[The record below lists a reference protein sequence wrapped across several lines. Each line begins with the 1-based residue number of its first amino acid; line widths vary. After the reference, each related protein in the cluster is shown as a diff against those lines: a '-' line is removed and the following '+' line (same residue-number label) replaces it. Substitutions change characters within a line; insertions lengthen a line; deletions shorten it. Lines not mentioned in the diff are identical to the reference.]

1 LHAEEGVL
9 ADEILDEVDLSFPR
23 QGSVLVLIPA
33 SSKELRCREVE
44 SRGNGESEV
53 PALGRANLGEES
65 KRLLIFE
72 LRDPCTLISTAE
84 RIVRELLGEGIPNH
98 AMHGGVGE
106 DVVGRLRGLRDH
118 QVFLDRGAS
127 NRLPPATRGRG
138 PADCPAEPDVALDGR
153 VSAAVQNRANRDAL
167 NGRHPAPS
175 GRSGGS
181 LLKRAQKRRSAASH
195 RGGSREGP

>member
-1 LHAEEGVL
+1 LATVPHPLGEFRKRSEVLLVERVLHAEEGVL
-9 ADEILDEVDLSFPR
+9 ADEILDEVDLPFPR

-53 PALGRANLGEES
+53 RALGGAKLGEES

-127 NRLPPATRGRG
+127 NRVPPATDHVSQWKRHGNLGFSRDPSKQREPRG
-138 PADCPAEPDVALDGR
+138 
-153 VSAAVQNRANRDAL
+153 S
-167 NGRHPAPS
+167 
-175 GRSGGS
+175 
-181 LLKRAQKRRSAASH
+181 
-195 RGGSREGP
+195 RGGLRS